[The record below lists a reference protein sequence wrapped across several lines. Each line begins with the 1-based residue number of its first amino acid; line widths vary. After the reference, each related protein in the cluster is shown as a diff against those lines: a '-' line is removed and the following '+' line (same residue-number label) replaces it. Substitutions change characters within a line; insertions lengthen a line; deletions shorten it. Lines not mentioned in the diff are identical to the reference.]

1 MITMMMMMMMD
12 AAGCH
17 ELPTHLGGGT
27 PLFPPPPP
35 PPPADEI
42 TSEKTQ
48 TQDQLALVDVF
59 VHAREAPPIEGGG
72 LSNVRGHD
80 ILR

>member
-1 MITMMMMMMMD
+1 M
-12 AAGCH
+12 
-17 ELPTHLGGGT
+17 
-27 PLFPPPPP
+27 FPPPPP